1 MGYCPMQSEK
11 ILLSQLPDELR
22 ELVEIKDAEAIIN
35 YFFEYDIDE
44 RRLADAL
51 SRYAIVKDDIELHQ
65 ASAGVYMHCLP
76 YLDDAFHLAYFHE
89 WRALELT
96 GFTSNDALSDFL
108 QNREHPDFDM
118 IPETQYEFVQNKL
131 HEIRE

>member
-1 MGYCPMQSEK
+1 MQSER
-11 ILLSQLPDELR
+11 ILLSQLPDELK

-51 SRYAIVKDDIELHQ
+51 SRYAIVKDDVELHR

-89 WRALELT
+89 WRALELMD
-96 GFTSNDALSDFL
+96 FTSRDDLSDFL

-118 IPETQYEFVQNKL
+118 IPETHYEWVQNKL
-131 HEIRE
+131 DEIRG

>member
-1 MGYCPMQSEK
+1 MKSDEL
-11 ILLSQLPDELR
+11 LLSQLPDELR
-22 ELVEIKDAEAIIN
+22 KLVETCDSEAIIN

-65 ASAGVYMHCLP
+65 ASAGVYIHCLP

-89 WRALELT
+89 WRSLELT
-96 GFTSNDALSDFL
+96 DFNNGDVLSDFL

-118 IPETQYEFVQNKL
+118 IPETQYEIIQDKL
-131 HEIRE
+131 NAINGL

>member
-1 MGYCPMQSEK
+1 MQSEK

-96 GFTSNDALSDFL
+96 DFTSSDALSDFL

-131 HEIRE
+131 DEIRGWSTE